1 MRTEVSHIFKNSSES
16 HTFIKNYITR
26 MFFDLEINVYDSNR
40 EEMWKTLMDQFLHS
54 FEINVFNKI
63 IQSMKISNSAI
74 NDVKVLQFFENM
86 MIRHTLIKK
95 LRPTYVII
103 LEKFVVEINNYNK
116 QFMVSY
122 YNNSF
127 GH

>member
-1 MRTEVSHIFKNSSES
+1 MSPEVSHIFKNSSES
-16 HTFIKNYITR
+16 QRFIKEYITR
-26 MFFDLEINVYDSNR
+26 IFFKLEINVYDSNK
-40 EEMWKTLMDQFLHS
+40 EEIWLKIMDQFLHH
-54 FEINVFNKI
+54 FETNVFNKI
-63 IQSMKISNSAI
+63 SQSMKVSNSAV

-95 LRPTYVII
+95 LRPKYVII
-103 LEKFVVEINNYNK
+103 LEKFVVEINNYNT

-122 YNNSF
+122 YTNII